1 MGRKSENARK
11 ATEIM
16 DTPELIRNIGTAA
29 HIDHGKTTFSDNLIA
44 GAGMMSSELAGEQRV
59 LDFDEQ
65 EAARGITI
73 NAASAS
79 MVHKYGDKEY
89 LINLIDTPGH
99 VDFGGDVTRAMR
111 SLDGVFILSCAVEG
125 IMPQTET
132 VIKQALKERV
142 RPMLFINK
150 VDRMI
155 VEQQVTREMMIEKFS
170 KIIAEFNQKIYA
182 NLPAPLNKEWQVS
195 IQDGNVGFGS
205 AYNNWAISA
214 PAMKKYNVTFT
225 DIFDYCNREGG
236 QEELAKKIPLHEVAL
251 AMAIQHV
258 PNPMDAQKLR
268 IPIIWKGDHESAEG
282 KAMISCDPKG
292 PTSLMVTKIIMDPH
306 AGEVAFGRLFSG
318 TVTKGDVL
326 YISGVSAPQRIQTVS
341 LMVGGDRIAIDNC
354 EAGNI
359 VALTG
364 LRDAIAGSTL
374 SSLKDMEPFERMAHY
389 SEPVVTK
396 AIEAKNTK
404 DLPKLVEVLRSI
416 AKADPSLNI
425 EINNDTGEHLMSG
438 MGELHLEITEYRIVN
453 DHKVDI
459 ISSQPIVVYRES
471 VKGPNAKPFE
481 GKSPNKH
488 NRFYFVVEPLED
500 SVIEAIHKGEID
512 PEAKIKDEKVL
523 AHQLEELGMDREE
536 ARSVVSFKNTNV
548 LLDMTKGIQYL
559 HETMEL
565 VKQAFDEAM
574 VRGPLA
580 AEKVSGL
587 KVKLMDAKLHED
599 TIHRG
604 PAQVIPSVR
613 DGIYG
618 AMCQAGRVLL
628 EPMQKLYISV
638 PPDYMGGAVNM
649 ITQRRGTIL
658 DMGQEGADSSVEA
671 IVPVADMFGF
681 ASDIRSATQGRAL
694 WSTENSGFQR
704 MPVEIQKT
712 IVGEVRVR
720 KGLNPEPYDD
730 KYYAGV

>member
-1 MGRKSENARK
+1 MGRKEDNVHK
-11 ATEIM
+11 ATRIM
-16 DTPELIRNIGTAA
+16 NYPEFIRNIGTAA

-65 EAARGITI
+65 ESARGITI

-79 MVHKYGDKEY
+79 MVHHFEGKDF

-111 SLDGVFILSCAVEG
+111 ALDGVFILCCAVEG

-132 VIKQALKERV
+132 VIKQAMKERV

-155 VEQQVTREMMIEKFS
+155 VEQQVTKEMMIEKFS
-170 KIIAEFNQKIYA
+170 KLVAEFNHKLMV
-182 NLPAPLNKEWQVS
+182 NLPAPLNKQWQVS
-195 IQDGNVGFGS
+195 IQDGTVGFGS
-205 AYNNWAISA
+205 AYNNWAITV
-214 PAMKKYNVTFT
+214 PAMKKYNFTFS
-225 DIFDYCNREGG
+225 DIFDYCKREGG
-236 QEELAKKIPLHEVAL
+236 QAELAKKIPLHEVAL
-251 AMAIQHV
+251 GMAIRHV
-258 PNPMDAQKLR
+258 PNPVEAQKLR
-268 IPIIWKGDHESAEG
+268 IPVIWKGDKETPMG
-282 KAMISCDPKG
+282 KAMMTCDPKG

-318 TVTKGDVL
+318 RVRKGDVL
-326 YISGVSAPQRIQTVS
+326 YISGMAAPQRVQTVA
-341 LMVGGDRIAIDNC
+341 LMVGGDRIAIEEC

-364 LRDAIAGSTL
+364 LKDAISGSTL
-374 SSLKDMEPFERMAHY
+374 SSEKDTEPFEKMTHY

-396 AIEAKNTK
+396 AVEAKNTK

-425 EINNDTGEHLMSG
+425 EINNDTGEHLISG
-438 MGELHLEITEYRIVN
+438 MGELHLEITEYRIIHEQHVEI
-453 DHKVDI
+453 V
-459 ISSQPIVVYRES
+459 SSQPIVVYRES
-471 VKGPNAKPFE
+471 VKGPNASEFE

-488 NRFYFVVEPLED
+488 NKFYFIVEPLEEG
-500 SVIEAIHKGEID
+500 VIEAIHKGDID
-512 PEAKIKDEKVL
+512 PDAKIKDPKAL
-523 AHQLEELGMDREE
+523 AKQLEELGISKDE
-536 ARSVVSFKNTNV
+536 AKGVVCFKNTNV
-548 LLDMTKGIQYL
+548 LIDMTKGIQYL

-565 VKQAFDEAM
+565 IKQSFDEAM

-580 AEKVSGL
+580 NEKVSGL

-604 PAQVIPSVR
+604 PAQVIPAVR

-618 AMCQAGRVLL
+618 AMCQAERTLL
-628 EPMQKLYISV
+628 EPMQKLFISV
-638 PPDYMGGAVNM
+638 PPDYMGSAVNM
-649 ITQRRGTIL
+649 VTQRRGTIIE
-658 DMGQEGADSSVEA
+658 MGQEGADASVA
-671 IVPVADMFGF
+671 ATVPVSDMFGF
-681 ASDIRSATQGRAL
+681 ASDVRSATQGRAL
-694 WSTENSGFQR
+694 WSTENSGFQQV
-704 MPVEIQKT
+704 PAELQKKVVAEIRT
-712 IVGEVRVR
+712 R
-720 KGLNPEPYDD
+720 KGLNPEPYDER
-730 KYYAGV
+730 YYAGV

>member
-1 MGRKSENARK
+1 MGRKRENVRK

-16 DTPELIRNIGTAA
+16 DTPEYIRNIGTAA

-59 LDFDEQ
+59 LDFDDQ
-65 EAARGITI
+65 EAERGITI

-79 MVHKYGDKEY
+79 MVHSYEGEDY
-89 LINLIDTPGH
+89 LVNLIDTPGH

-111 SLDGVFILSCAVEG
+111 SLDGVFILCCAVEG

-155 VEQQVTREMMIEKFS
+155 VEQQVTREMMIDKFS
-170 KIIAEFNQKIYA
+170 RLIAEFNQKIA
-182 NLPAPLNKEWQVS
+182 ASLPAPLNKEWQVS

-214 PAMKKYNVTFT
+214 PAMKKYNMTFT
-225 DIFDYCNREGG
+225 DIFEYCSREGG
-236 QEELAKKIPLHEVAL
+236 QQELAKKIPLHEVAL

-258 PNPMDAQKLR
+258 PNPVDAQKYR
-268 IPIIWKGDHESAEG
+268 IPMIWKGDKESAIG
-282 KAMISCDPKG
+282 KAMMNCDPKG
-292 PTSLMVTKIIMDPH
+292 PASLMVTKIIMDPH

-318 TVTKGDVL
+318 TVKKGDTL
-326 YISGVSAPQRIQTVS
+326 YISGMPSPQRVQTVA
-341 LMVGGDRIAIDNC
+341 LMVGGDRIAIDEC

-359 VALTG
+359 VAITG

-374 SSLKDMEPFERMAHY
+374 TSIKDAEPFERMAHY

-425 EINNDTGEHLMSG
+425 EINNDTGEHLISG
-438 MGELHLEITEYRIVN
+438 MGELHLEITEYRIIN
-453 DHKVDI
+453 EQKIDI

-471 VKGPNAKPFE
+471 VKGPSPKDFE
-481 GKSPNKH
+481 GRSPNKH
-488 NRFYFVVEPLED
+488 NRFFFTVEPLED
-500 SVIEAIHKGEID
+500 SVVEAILGGDID
-512 PEAKIKDEKVL
+512 PAAKIRDPKVL
-523 AHQLEELGMDREE
+523 SAHLEELGMEREE
-536 ARSVVSFKNTNV
+536 AKNVVTFKNTNV

-565 VKQAFDEAM
+565 IKQSFDEAM
-574 VRGPLA
+574 DRGPLA
-580 AEKVSGL
+580 AEKVSGV

-604 PAQVIPSVR
+604 PAQVIPAVR

-618 AMCQAGRVLL
+618 SMCQAGRVLL

-649 ITQRRGTIL
+649 ITQRRGTVT
-658 DMGQEGADSSVEA
+658 DMGQDGADSSVSA
-671 IVPVADMFGF
+671 IAPVADMFGF

-694 WSTENSGFQR
+694 WSTENAGFQR
-704 MPVEIQKT
+704 APNELQKKIVE
-712 IVGEVRVR
+712 EVRVR

>member
-1 MGRKSENARK
+1 MGRKEENVRK
-11 ATEIM
+11 ATLIM
-16 DTPELIRNIGTAA
+16 KTPDLIRNIGTAA

-65 EAARGITI
+65 ETERGITI

-79 MVHKYGDKEY
+79 MVHHYDGKDY
-89 LINLIDTPGH
+89 LVNLIDTPGH

-111 SLDGVFILSCAVEG
+111 SLDGVFILCCAVEG

-170 KIIAEFNQKIYA
+170 KLIAEFNHKIA
-182 NLPAPLNKEWQVS
+182 SSLPAPLNKEWQVS

-214 PAMKKYNVTFT
+214 PAMKKYNMTFT
-225 DIFDYCNREGG
+225 DIFDYCSREGG
-236 QEELAKKIPLHEVAL
+236 QAELAKKIPLHEVAL
-251 AMAIQHV
+251 AMAIRHV
-258 PNPMDAQKLR
+258 PNPVDAQKYR
-268 IPIIWKGDHESAEG
+268 IPMIWKGDKNSEIG
-282 KAMISCDPKG
+282 KAMMNCDPNG
-292 PTSLMVTKIIMDPH
+292 PAALMVTKIIMDPH
-306 AGEVAFGRLFSG
+306 AGEVAFGRLYSG
-318 TVTKGDVL
+318 TVKKGDTL
-326 YISGVSAPQRIQTVS
+326 YISGIPNPQRVQTVA
-341 LMVGGDRIAIDNC
+341 LMVGGDRIAIDEC

-359 VALTG
+359 VAITG

-374 SSLKDMEPFERMAHY
+374 TSIKDAEPFERMTHY

-425 EINNDTGEHLMSG
+425 EINNDTGEHLISG
-438 MGELHLEITEYRIVN
+438 MGELHLEITEYRIIN
-453 DHKVDI
+453 EQKIDI

-471 VKGPNAKPFE
+471 VKGPSPKEFE

-488 NRFYFVVEPLED
+488 NRFFFTVEPLE
-500 SVIEAIHKGEID
+500 EAVVQAILTGDID
-512 PEAKIKDEKVL
+512 PDAKIRDAKAL
-523 AHQLEELGMDREE
+523 ATQLDGLGMDKDE
-536 ARSVVSFKNTNV
+536 AKNVVSFKNTNV

-565 VKQAFDEAM
+565 IKQSFDEAM

-587 KVKLMDAKLHED
+587 KVKLVDAKLHED

-604 PAQVIPSVR
+604 PAQVIPAVR

-618 AMCQAGRVLL
+618 SMCQAGRVLM

-649 ITQRRGTIL
+649 ITQRRGTVI
-658 DMGQEGADSSVEA
+658 DMGQDGADSSVTA
-671 IVPVADMFGF
+671 IAPVADMFGF

-704 MPVEIQKT
+704 IPAELQKK